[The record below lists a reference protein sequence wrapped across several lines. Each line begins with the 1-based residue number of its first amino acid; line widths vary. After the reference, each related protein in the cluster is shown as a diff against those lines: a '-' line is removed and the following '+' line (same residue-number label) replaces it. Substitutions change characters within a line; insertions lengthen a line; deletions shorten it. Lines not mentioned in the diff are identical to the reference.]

1 MKLGIMQPYFLPYL
15 GYWQVI
21 SAVDKYVIY
30 DNVTYIKGGWI
41 NRNNVLASGRK
52 QLFTI
57 SLRGASSFKLINEIE
72 IGDNFNNM
80 LKTVQMNYARA
91 PYFKDV
97 MDLLEQMISFES
109 RLLAEFN
116 ANSIREIMKYL
127 DINTEILIS
136 SKLPFCTDAKGKDKV
151 IMMCEYLGADTY
163 YNAIGGKE
171 LYERDEFRAH
181 GIDLRFLKTNLAPYK
196 QLKDVFVAGLSI
208 LDVLMFNSPTEIKQM
223 LDDYEL
229 E

>member
-21 SAVDKYVIY
+21 KAVDKYVIY

-52 QLFTI
+52 QLFTM

-72 IGDNFNNM
+72 IGDNFNNI

-97 MDLLEQMISFES
+97 INLLEKMISFES

-116 ANSIREIMKYL
+116 ANSIREIMRYL

-136 SKLPFCTDAKGKDKV
+136 SKLSLCTDAKGKDKV
-151 IMMCEYLGADTY
+151 IMICEHLGADTY
-163 YNAIGGKE
+163 YNAIGGKD

-181 GIDLRFLKTNLAPYK
+181 GIDLRFLKTNLTPYK
-196 QLKDVFVAGLSI
+196 QLKNVFVGGLSI
-208 LDVLMFNSPTEIKQM
+208 LDVLMFNSPTEIQQM